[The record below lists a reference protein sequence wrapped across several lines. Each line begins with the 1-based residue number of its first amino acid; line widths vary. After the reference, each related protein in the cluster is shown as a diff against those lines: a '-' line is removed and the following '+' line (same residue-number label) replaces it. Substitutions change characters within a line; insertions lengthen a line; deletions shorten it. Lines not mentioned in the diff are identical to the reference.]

1 MTGRNQPKLMVGWS
15 PSPADVKGARVA
27 GVHGGTRAELES
39 EVRRLCERQAYDEAA
54 ALTVKD
60 YGPEIFGFLV
70 ATLRS
75 EQDANDAFSDFA
87 VALLK
92 GLPSFDWRC
101 SLRTWAY
108 VIARNASHRLRRD
121 AGRRANRRAHG
132 NTSALEEI
140 AAAVRSQTASFLRTE
155 KRTKLEALRDALPPE
170 DRELLVLRVD
180 RGLSWNEIA
189 LAMHDGEEPL
199 VGDMLA
205 REAQRLRKRF
215 QLIRDKLREMARR
228 AGLVD

>member
-1 MTGRNQPKLMVGWS
+1 MRDK
-15 PSPADVKGARVA
+15 
-27 GVHGGTRAELES
+27 LES
-39 EVRRLCERQAYDEAA
+39 DVRKLCEQQEYNEAA

-70 ATLRS
+70 ATLRN

-101 SLRTWAY
+101 ALRTWAY

-121 AGRRANRRAHG
+121 AGRHAGRRAHS
-132 NTSALEEI
+132 NTAALDKI

-155 KRTKLEALRDALPPE
+155 KRTKLEALRDSLPPE

-180 RGLSWNEIA
+180 RGLSWNDIA
-189 LAMHDGEEPL
+189 LAMHDGEESL
-199 VGDMLA
+199 TGDALT

-215 QLIRDKLREMARR
+215 QLIREKLRQMAQR